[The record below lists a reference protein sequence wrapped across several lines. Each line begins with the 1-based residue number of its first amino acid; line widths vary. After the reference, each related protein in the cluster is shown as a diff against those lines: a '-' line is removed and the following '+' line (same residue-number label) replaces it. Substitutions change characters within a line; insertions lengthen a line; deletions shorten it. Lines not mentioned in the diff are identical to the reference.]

1 MDSIRNAYPNFESEL
16 ITEIDSTAITREVKA
31 GEILLKTGQYIQD
44 TILVLQGK
52 IKIFREDQDGNE
64 FFMYYLTPGQAC
76 ALSMICA
83 AKMETSKIMA
93 IATEDSKLLMLPLN
107 KMENWMSNY
116 KSWYSFVVN
125 TYRDRFEEMLLVLDQ
140 VAFRSMDE
148 RLEFYLKRQAEILNK
163 KHIHLTHQ
171 EIANDLNSSREVIS
185 RLLKKME
192 QRGLLTLHRNDIELH
207 IL

>member
-1 MDSIRNAYPNFESEL
+1 MESIQNAYPNFELDL
-16 ITEIDSTAITREVKA
+16 IREIDSTAITREVKA

-83 AKMETSKIMA
+83 AKMETSQIMA

-107 KMENWMSNY
+107 KMENWMSHY
-116 KSWYSFVVN
+116 KTWYSFVVN
-125 TYRDRFEEMLLVLDQ
+125 TYRDRFEEMLSVLDQ

-148 RLEFYLKRQAEILNK
+148 RLEFYLKRQADIQSNL
-163 KHIHLTHQ
+163 HIHLTHQ

-207 IL
+207 KH

>member
-1 MDSIRNAYPNFESEL
+1 MESIQNAYPSFELDL
-16 ITEIDSTAITREVKA
+16 IREIDSNAILKEVKA

-83 AKMETSKIMA
+83 AKMETSQIMA
-93 IATEDSKLLMLPLN
+93 IATEDSKLVLLPLD
-107 KMENWMSNY
+107 KMENWMSHY

-125 TYRDRFEEMLLVLDQ
+125 TYRDRFEEMLSVLDQ

-148 RLEFYLKRQAEILNK
+148 RLEFYLKRQTEIQSS

-207 IL
+207 KQ